1 MRPSSAGQY
10 TVVNTFGVG
19 MEPAVLVL
27 SKESVGRPLVP
38 ERLSEVLGMLVT
50 AVRESVDGPLGTER
64 LSEVLGKLVTADTE
78 LGSVLSPVDVATDM
92 LRSLRDPDIESVG
105 KVGDSVREP
114 GDSVTELE
122 IDIARPEVR
131 DTAGKVADS
140 LSPFDEELSLE

>member
-1 MRPSSAGQY
+1 
-10 TVVNTFGVG
+10 

-27 SKESVGRPLVP
+27 GKESVGRPLVP
-38 ERLSEVLGMLVT
+38 ERLSEVLG
-50 AVRESVDGPLGTER
+50 
-64 LSEVLGKLVTADTE
+64 KLVTAGTE

-122 IDIARPEVR
+122 IDIVRPEVR
-131 DTAGKVADS
+131 DTAGKVTDV
-140 LSPFDEELSLE
+140 LSTFDNELGLE

>member
-27 SKESVGRPLVP
+27 GKESVGRPLVP
-38 ERLSEVLGMLVT
+38 
-50 AVRESVDGPLGTER
+50 ER

-105 KVGDSVREP
+105 EVGDSVREP

-122 IDIARPEVR
+122 IDIVRPEVR
-131 DTAGKVADS
+131 DTAGEVADS
-140 LSPFDEELSLE
+140 LGTLDNELGLE